1 MRSSCRRLSVLQQ
14 TTRGGHAQKR
24 RGWVQAVA
32 NVRLT
37 PDPADC
43 STFRNVAGQSG
54 ISNTY
59 SMHGKFL
66 VK

>member
-1 MRSSCRRLSVLQQ
+1 MFCSRPPGVGMRR
-14 TTRGGHAQKR
+14 R

-59 SMHGKFL
+59 SMHGKFFGEMKKL
-66 VK
+66 